1 MGDKQFTN
9 PTGAFGYTADGDVL
23 GCVFAPFK
31 VAESSSG
38 AITVTRGAIQQ
49 ITTTG
54 TVFNVD
60 TAQTDLI
67 LGVALETV
75 TVPDT
80 DLIAASGQ
88 YSGPKTVDVVL
99 YGLAKVL
106 SGGTDLA
113 FGVTLAS
120 DASARAIA
128 TTTADGNYI
137 LGTAIEATGSTA
149 GALVTALI
157 RPCRVEIS

>member
-38 AITVTRGAIQQ
+38 AITILRGAIQQ
-49 ITTTG
+49 ITTSG
-54 TVFNVD
+54 TVLTVD
-60 TAQTDLI
+60 TAQTDTI
-67 LGVALETV
+67 LGVALESV

-88 YSGPKTVDVVL
+88 YSGPRTVDVVL
-99 YGLAKVL
+99 YGLARVL
-106 SGGTDLA
+106 SGGTSQA

-120 DASARAIA
+120 DASGQAIA

-137 LGTAIEATGSTA
+137 LGTAIEATGAVA

-157 RPCRVEIS
+157 RPCRVELS